1 MRLSIVLDTSHPQ
14 RDGKCALKIRISQK
28 GECVHIPMNMSLL
41 PSQFDGGLPLPT
53 RLRKL
58 AEDTFIDYR
67 VKLRDIDDRISR
79 MSAVQIKDYLT
90 SDRAKNSPLL
100 VDAVEAYATT
110 CRAPK
115 TAKGYRYA
123 AAKVREFSQG
133 APLVFEDVDHRWLSN
148 FDNWLESG
156 GLGTNGRSV
165 VMRCLRVVFNHAIE
179 NEQTDTYP
187 FKKFKIRSSAKVKE
201 HLTVDQFRMIRDA
214 DFGNDNDARDFFL
227 LSFYAIG
234 INPIDLYWLD
244 GLPGGRLRY
253 VRRKT
258 SKFYDIGVQPEFAE
272 ICARFKGDAH
282 LLNFADRYRN
292 YDTFINFY
300 RKKLRRIG
308 KAICVPDITFYWARY
323 TWATLAY
330 EIGVPR
336 DSISQSLGHSFA
348 GPAVTSV
355 YIDYDYKKVDEANR
369 RVLDYVK

>member
-1 MRLSIVLDTSHPQ
+1 MRLSIVLDTNHPQ

-41 PSQFDGGLPLPT
+41 PSQFDGGLPIPT

-67 VKLRDIDDRISR
+67 VKLRDIEDRISR

-90 SDRAKNSPLL
+90 SDRTKSSPLL
-100 VDAVEAYATT
+100 VSAVEAYAVT

-115 TAKGYRYA
+115 TAEGYRYA
-123 AAKVREFSQG
+123 ADKLREFSQG

-165 VMRCLRVVFNHAIE
+165 IMRCLRAVFNRAIE

-187 FKKFKIRSSAKVKE
+187 FKKFKIKSAAKVKE

-227 LSFYAIG
+227 LSFYAAG
-234 INPIDLYWLD
+234 INPIDLYSLH
-244 GLPGGRLRY
+244 GLEAGRIRY
-253 VRRKT
+253 IRRKT
-258 SKFYDIGVQPEFAE
+258 GKPYDIGVQPEFGDVL
-272 ICARFKGDAH
+272 ARTAGESH
-282 LLNFADRYRN
+282 LTFHADKYAN
-292 YDTFINFY
+292 YETFVNFY
-300 RKKLRRIG
+300 RKKLHRVALESG
-308 KAICVPDITFYWARY
+308 VPDLTFYWARY
-323 TWATLAY
+323 SWATLAY
-330 EIGVPR
+330 ECGVPR
-336 DSISQSLGHSFA
+336 DSISQALGHSFA
-348 GPAVTSV
+348 GPSVTSV
-355 YIDYDYKKVDEANR
+355 YIDYDYRKVDEANR